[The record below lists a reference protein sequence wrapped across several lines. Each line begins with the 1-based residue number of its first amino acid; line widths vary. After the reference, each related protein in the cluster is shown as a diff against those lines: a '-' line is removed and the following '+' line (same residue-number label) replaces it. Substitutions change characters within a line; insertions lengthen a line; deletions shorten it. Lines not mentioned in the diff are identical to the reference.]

1 MTGKGTAKAKADGS
15 AGTVVPHPRSRTVE
29 DQSEVLDFL
38 SRPASY
44 GEAEA
49 TVTRIDTHGA
59 AVFLVGARA
68 FKLKHAV
75 KFPYMDFST
84 LERRRAALEAELSL
98 NRRTAPKIYLR
109 LCPVTREDDGG
120 LTLGGTGS
128 VVDWLLEMVRFAQQ
142 DLFDRMAD
150 GGKLS
155 VDLVE
160 QLADVIAEFHAK
172 AEKRPAGGGAAAL
185 ER

>member
-1 MTGKGTAKAKADGS
+1 MTRKGAAKARADAA
-15 AGTVVPHPRSRTVE
+15 AGPVVPHPRARIVE
-29 DQSEVLDFL
+29 DQSEVLEFL
-38 SRPASY
+38 SQPASY

-98 NRRTAPKIYLR
+98 NRRTAPEIYRR
-109 LCPVTREDDGG
+109 LCPVTREDAGG
-120 LTLGGTGS
+120 LALGGAGT

-142 DLFDRMAD
+142 DLFDRMAE
-150 GGKLS
+150 GGELS
-155 VDLVE
+155 VALME
-160 QLADVIAEFHAK
+160 QLADIVRH
-172 AEKRPAGGGAAAL
+172 RV
-185 ER
+185 